1 MNKFKKSFHKHFS
14 TFRSKL
20 TAAFILTS
28 MIPLLLSITIAMFII
43 NSYLKKETINQLI
56 SDASLEAQQIEAR
69 LGQIIDMQ
77 NALSSLFSSSLTPD
91 NASKDISSLALSRF
105 ESLRANVTSLE
116 YVYNVKKIR
125 IYSDYF
131 PFTDGDSFHFFP
143 LADLDTTALNQIASE
158 SSGVNRL
165 KTVSPADVSS
175 AGTASFYKA
184 IKNINGTIIA
194 VYYIDIDLP
203 NTMKSILSPNADTTA
218 LTLLDSASTPLYS
231 STENLTLS
239 NPPDI
244 CEQNKVF
251 SSEDAR
257 FQILKK
263 SRFTD

>member
-1 MNKFKKSFHKHFS
+1 MNKFKELINKHFS

-43 NSYLKKETINQLI
+43 NSYLRKETINQLL

-91 NASKDISSLALSRF
+91 NTSKDISSLALSRF

-131 PFTDGDSFHFFP
+131 PFTNGDSFHFFP
-143 LADLDTTALNQIASE
+143 LTDLD
-158 SSGVNRL
+158 SSVLRQMQS
-165 KTVSPADVSS
+165 V
-175 AGTASFYKA
+175 
-184 IKNINGTIIA
+184 
-194 VYYIDIDLP
+194 
-203 NTMKSILSPNADTTA
+203 
-218 LTLLDSASTPLYS
+218 
-231 STENLTLS
+231 
-239 NPPDI
+239 
-244 CEQNKVF
+244 
-251 SSEDAR
+251 
-257 FQILKK
+257 
-263 SRFTD
+263 

>member
-1 MNKFKKSFHKHFS
+1 MNKFKELINKHFS

-43 NSYLKKETINQLI
+43 NSYLRKETINQLL

-131 PFTDGDSFHFFP
+131 PFTNGDSFHFFP
-143 LADLDTTALNQIASE
+143 LTDLDSRYCSLLHRHRFAQHHEKYPLPHHRYHSPQP
-158 SSGVNRL
+158 SG
-165 KTVSPADVSS
+165 
-175 AGTASFYKA
+175 
-184 IKNINGTIIA
+184 
-194 VYYIDIDLP
+194 
-203 NTMKSILSPNADTTA
+203 
-218 LTLLDSASTPLYS
+218 
-231 STENLTLS
+231 
-239 NPPDI
+239 
-244 CEQNKVF
+244 
-251 SSEDAR
+251 
-257 FQILKK
+257 FQIR
-263 SRFTD
+263 SAIQQHTGSAAP